1 MCLPSAKKALYN
13 SIGQPDIYAKT
24 LIVMT
29 TIMTISDLTNNGFSL
44 PHFANQLDTSF
55 AAIDWQAPWLC
66 HLNQLHYLTK
76 TINQLSSEKVQQDS
90 AKHFAD
96 HNNLR
101 EIIAQVL
108 NKALNQQSA
117 FMQIPLPTTKATANN
132 QAHVVEFVSQN
143 ASAEGKGYEQFIA
156 NTGKIPTR
164 DNLHD
169 LFNGSIWLT
178 FPKTKAV
185 LNYYHMLEIAKQ
197 SDEPANQ
204 KSRGRVRDAITVF
217 DENGAVLVTSEPS
230 IGEALIHFD
239 WQGSL
244 INSRANW
251 DNPRQPQANSKATV
265 YIFGHALLEQLI
277 QPRKPLCAHSI
288 VINVSQDFFG
298 LLTAERIIYLDDKL
312 AEYMDDLLYQDT
324 VTPRQLAPLPILGV
338 PHFWSE
344 NSNADFYKDDF
355 VFRRGRYH
363 QK

>member
-178 FPKTKAV
+178 FPKTKAM

-312 AEYMDDLLYQDT
+312 AEYMDDLLSQDT